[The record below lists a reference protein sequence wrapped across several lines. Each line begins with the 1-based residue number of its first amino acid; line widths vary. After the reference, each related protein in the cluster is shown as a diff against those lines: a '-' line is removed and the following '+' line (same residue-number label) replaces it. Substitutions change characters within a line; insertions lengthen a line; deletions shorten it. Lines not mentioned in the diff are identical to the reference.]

1 MRFIMEWQSLT
12 IVMMDHRT
20 ALILLSYAP
29 GIGPKTLANLSH
41 FWPNLAELY
50 AEYAQASLRRA
61 IPEKLAAIL
70 KSPNW
75 QQYEADLRWQE
86 AANCHFLTSLDKA
99 YPALLRQI
107 PYPPIRLYA
116 KGELSVLN
124 LPCLS
129 MVGSRQPSAYGVAIA
144 KQWAYALSEKGL
156 CIVSGM
162 ALGIDG
168 LAHQGALAAN
178 KPTIAVLGNGVEYIY
193 PLKHRELAFDIIEKG
208 LLLSEFL
215 PKTAP
220 KTRQFPQRNRI
231 ICGLSL
237 ITLII
242 EAAIKSGSMIT
253 AWHAVEQNRE
263 VFAVP
268 GALDNPLS
276 AGCHYLIQQGATLV
290 TSVQDVW
297 EEYQSLYRPR

>member
-1 MRFIMEWQSLT
+1 MESCLT
-12 IVMMDHRT
+12 IAIMDNRT

-29 GIGPKTLANLSH
+29 GIGPKTLANLRH
-41 FWPNLAELY
+41 YWPNLAELFN
-50 AEYAQASLRRA
+50 EYAQSSLRRA

-86 AANCHFLTSLDKA
+86 SANCHLFTCLDKE

-107 PYPPIRLYA
+107 PHPPIRLYA

-129 MVGSRQPSAYGVAIA
+129 MVGSRKPSAYGAAIA
-144 KQWAYALSEKGL
+144 KQWAYALSLKGL

-168 LAHQGALAAN
+168 LAHQGAIAAN
-178 KPTIAVLGNGVEYIY
+178 MPTIAVLGNGVEYIY
-193 PLKHRELAFDIIEKG
+193 PHRHRDLAEKIIEKG
-208 LLLSEFL
+208 VLLSEFL

-253 AWHAVEQNRE
+253 ALHAVEQNRE

-268 GALDNPLS
+268 GEVTNPLS
-276 AGCHYLIQQGATLV
+276 AGCHYLIQQGAKLV
-290 TSVQDVW
+290 MTDQEVW
-297 EEYQSLYRPR
+297 EEYQALYCPL